1 MLLAGQRSG
10 RKDQKV
16 KNETIYYFPE
26 RFITIEST
34 EKTITL
40 CVTLSVDKKLY
51 HRLPSWLPLSFGVIL
66 PQNAWMVTPM

>member
-40 CVTLSVDKKLY
+40 CVTLCASVVDLIVRSVF
-51 HRLPSWLPLSFGVIL
+51 HSSASALIL
-66 PQNAWMVTPM
+66 II